1 MAASAS
7 CARATGSRHTIV
19 LTPQQELGER
29 VRPCCKIEDIV
40 QAARAARKEAA
51 LAASSAAPLP
61 VAAPAAPP
69 AARAAEGVAKAD
81 PDDDLDEL
89 FRAVSDD
96 AAEAGEM
103 ISGIDAEEDVEASE
117 AFMAEADPDDDLDEL
132 FRAVSDDAAEAD
144 EMLSGIDAE
153 EDVEASEAFMAE
165 AEQLA
170 REQSAQAAPQHAA
183 QGSSGEQ
190 ASRSQIRRELRR
202 AAAER
207 ARGEAAK
214 KPRPSRPSHRAGQLE
229 QARRLGQSFGELLQQ
244 QQWRRQQQAIPA
256 SWLVV
261 EASWDHQRR
270 RSALS
275 YDILHRMI
283 WALTAAARHCIKRW
297 FIMWPAWIA
306 RRLCCHLASMHVL
319 LRVFK
324 HNSRPDGLTGLLQVL
339 HA

>member
-165 AEQLA
+165 DPTPATAPSPSRPTDLLEQAPPSLLQLAARAEQLA

-229 QARRLGQSFGELLQQ
+229 QARRLGQSCV
-244 QQWRRQQQAIPA
+244 PT
-256 SWLVV
+256 SWLWFWLAVV
-261 EASWDHQRR
+261 LEHVAS
-270 RSALS
+270 
-275 YDILHRMI
+275 
-283 WALTAAARHCIKRW
+283 
-297 FIMWPAWIA
+297 
-306 RRLCCHLASMHVL
+306 L
-319 LRVFK
+319 L
-324 HNSRPDGLTGLLQVL
+324 
-339 HA
+339 